1 MTIPTKTSKLKLRKK
16 PSKPKQIDQISEKQ
30 SKKIKAPSSTK
41 PVPSKKVKNQL
52 DEEAKVEK
60 VQKKKTRSSNTI
72 NVSKKASLKKVNSSL
87 ELKHKSSSSSLPT
100 KNATKKPKQTSN
112 AAIITTS
119 NATKAAIGVKKREK
133 TDPHK
138 QAIKATVEKKSS
150 TKKLKKQ
157 SSVHTLPSPSPPLS
171 TPIPAKRPPLKQ
183 CVSRATSTTI
193 GIDMSTQTDPI
204 VEAQLIKPTYQNH
217 CLDVRDFVPVSALKI
232 TLEEL
237 MDSMQIVEKQRAAI
251 PIKKQATI
259 KSKIRK
265 ALKSIKI

>member
-72 NVSKKASLKKVNSSL
+72 N
-87 ELKHKSSSSSLPT
+87 
-100 KNATKKPKQTSN
+100 PKQTSN

-251 PIKKQATI
+251 PIKNRQL
-259 KSKIRK
+259 SSQRFGR
-265 ALKSIKI
+265 L